1 VEHENQDHP
10 DAAGGRAPLPR
21 WLPFVLAVVLL
32 SLLLMGPPVMRA
44 LMADEAPPPSS
55 TPPSTLVELPP
66 GDDPG

>member
-1 VEHENQDHP
+1 
-10 DAAGGRAPLPR
+10 
-21 WLPFVLAVVLL
+21 
-32 SLLLMGPPVMRA
+32 MGPPVMRA